1 MKPIRQVVGFIKTKL
16 VSLEVFVALREE
28 IG

>member
-1 MKPIRQVVGFIKTKL
+1 MKALGQVVGFIKTKL